1 MNTQISKWLL
11 LAIIS
16 SSVFLSVMDIFIV
29 NVAIPAIKAGI
40 HGTDSDI
47 QLVIALYLLGYA
59 IFLVTGGRAGDYFGK
74 KKVFTVA
81 MLLFV
86 VFSAICGFAQAPLQL
101 NAARFFQGV
110 SAAWMIPQGITYIQ
124 ELFPVGRE
132 RVKALGIYGTVAGSA
147 SVTGQFLGGL
157 LPEMESFLDG
167 WRLVFLINLPI
178 GLVVMPMALFLLPP
192 DRRRVNG
199 SHAGFDFPGVLLLT
213 GALVC
218 LIYPLIRG
226 RELNWPGWCIA
237 MLGLGVILLVVFVR
251 DQRQKLSASRQPLLD
266 VRLFAFRDFN
276 IGMAIVLFYFMV
288 QDSYFLINVMLLETG
303 LGFSSAETGILFVFQ
318 GVGYVIA
325 SLVSLRLVPLFGK
338 KVLQAGVLIMVITL
352 ALHTITLNGPKVD
365 PYLLY
370 PILFA
375 YGTGCGSVLPSLL
388 AVGLKNIPIE
398 LAGAASGTFSTF
410 QQTAIALGIG
420 VIGGIFFSNLGPLP
434 DVTAYIFA
442 YRIATLTNI
451 ALLAL
456 VGFFL
461 WLLPVEEAVGSVR
474 A

>member
-1 MNTQISKWLL
+1 MNLQISKWLL

-16 SSVFLSVMDIFIV
+16 ASVFLSVMDIFIV
-29 NVAIPAIKAGI
+29 NVAIPHIKTGI
-40 HGTDSDI
+40 RGTDSDI

-59 IFLVTGGRAGDYFGK
+59 VFLITAGRAGDYFGK
-74 KKVFTVA
+74 KKVFVLA

-86 VFSAICGFAQAPLQL
+86 VISAMCGFAQTPWQL
-101 NAARFFQGV
+101 NVARFFQGV
-110 SAAWMIPQGITYIQ
+110 AAAWMIPQGITYIQ
-124 ELFPVGRE
+124 ELFPGGRE
-132 RVKALGIYGTVAGSA
+132 RVKALGIYGSVAGSA
-147 SVTGQFLGGL
+147 SVIGQFLGGL
-157 LPEMESFLDG
+157 LPDMNAFLDG

-178 GLVVMPMALFLLPP
+178 GLVVVPMALFLLPP
-192 DRRRVNG
+192 DRRRNASRG
-199 SHAGFDFPGVLLLT
+199 TGFDFSGVLLLT

-218 LIYPLIRG
+218 LLYPLIRG
-226 RELNWPGWCIA
+226 RELNWPWWCMA
-237 MLGLGVILLVVFVR
+237 MLGAGGILLVMFVR
-251 DQRQKLSASRQPLLD
+251 DQKQKLSAVPHQRLPLLD
-266 VRLFAFRDFN
+266 VRLFGFRDFN

-303 LGFSSAETGILFVFQ
+303 LGFSSVETGMLFVFQ

-338 KVLQAGVLIMVITL
+338 KVLQAGVLIMMTTL
-352 ALHTITLNGPKVD
+352 ALHIIVLNGAQVD
-365 PYLLY
+365 RYLLY

-420 VIGGIFFSNLGPLP
+420 VVGGIFFSNLGPLP
-434 DVTAYIFA
+434 GVADYVSA
-442 YRIATLTNI
+442 YRIATVTNI
-451 ALLAL
+451 ALLGL

-461 WLLPVEEAVGSVR
+461 WLLPH
-474 A
+474 